1 MAPLTPVSDNEQ
13 DRQENDLIRQ
23 LISDPDAL
31 KLAAEASA
39 EDLGLKH
46 EDAIDF
52 EDIGDDDLAEDE
64 DEISANNGFGTTQ
77 TQENSDNGFNTFGF
91 DTDDTTLNAADEFD
105 DLFGDAN
112 LSPEVEK
119 TRLGKNGTSFEF
131 EGDDSLGEPIGPI
144 QDDDDAL
151 FGGDGDEEMLDAP
164 ADDDNDPDELA
175 GFSKEEREA
184 FQLQRRLFAQAG
196 GVLAM
201 GGTQSLDFFN
211 EAPQNQEEALAQMWP
226 QFQKDEI
233 PRFSELM
240 PFKKAHWIGK
250 KPTRLPKPVQAT
262 KLKLD
267 IAADQ
272 EKHFK
277 LSIGP
282 RKRKYDNMEED
293 GLVRIVQPELTDESD
308 SFDDESDFEN
318 DTIGGVS
325 WQELQTI
332 CADWTLLD
340 DSDASDF
347 ELLDEADSNLYSN
360 SYAPGKRRRLSDIT
374 SQTQNIL
381 NAARMADQSFDNYD
395 RLLNKVAKK
404 VVLDINDPNL
414 LLVPVDFD
422 VVPKKA
428 VARTN
433 VKEGQAV
440 PTKELLKR
448 YNISNDGAYEK
459 LKQNHQS
466 KIRSTLGNLSLNH
479 SMPALRLTYPFYKTN
494 LNRDERRRLHRPI
507 TTFRKR
513 EPITF
518 HDLKFTKK
526 KHQRNKDA
534 KELFATSKDLSL
546 AETSHV
552 LLLEYS
558 EEAPTILSNFGMN
571 SRLISYYRKR
581 SEDDEERPKVSLGEV
596 STLMPNDTSPLTQF
610 GEIQPGEIRPTI
622 YNGLFKAP
630 VFEHKAKAGDF
641 LMIRSGTGPETSKWH
656 IRPIDNLMV
665 VGQQFPSI
673 DIPPP
678 GGRKVTTVSK
688 NRLKMISY
696 RLMKRN
702 GPSNGV
708 NISKVTEHV
717 AESSDMQNRQKM
729 KDFLS
734 FNKET
739 KEWEMQGKAT
749 VPDEDVIRSYITPE
763 DVCLLES
770 MQVGEQRL
778 EDEGYGL
785 EQDEALNE
793 DEEMKENQAIEEQL
807 APWST
812 SKSFLS
818 AASNKAMLQL
828 YGEGDPT
835 GRGEAFS
842 FLKISMKG
850 GFRAPNQ
857 SIEDTLD
864 AKKRQESSGHNYNVQ
879 KQQEQY
885 RETIDDIWAA
895 QIRSLSMQV
904 EHDPPEQD
912 PDEEPESVR
921 RSMNRDRRS
930 SFLRRPE
937 DETASAWSSA
947 SQSSKVCRIVR
958 RERDSTGHIIESVEV
973 IEDPLVWK
981 RYVDIKN
988 RQRRDKIDI
997 RNIRPE
1003 DDPEL
1008 ARQKIQ
1014 AELRRLLG
1022 NKERRFTREKQKAA
1036 VSGTAVSPGE
1046 PPDAA
1051 VATTSTTASAP
1062 AATSIAIP
1070 AATATVAAV
1079 NVGGAGSSGVVI
1091 KGGGAT
1097 SRKCANCGQVG
1108 HIKTNKKLCPLL
1120 NGTMK
1125 PENGGFGEAFS
1136 AGPPAL

>member
-1 MAPLTPVSDNEQ
+1 MAPLTPISDNDQ
-13 DRQENDLIRQ
+13 DRQEDDLIRQ
-23 LISDPDAL
+23 LIENPDSF
-31 KLAAEASA
+31 KLATQASA
-39 EDLGLKH
+39 EDLGPKH
-46 EDAIDF
+46 ADAIDF

-64 DEISANNGFGTTQ
+64 DEVVASDGFGATQ
-77 TQENSDNGFNTFGF
+77 TQENGDNGFNTFSL
-91 DTDDTTLNAADEFD
+91 DTDNTNIDAIDDFD
-105 DLFGDAN
+105 DLFGDVN
-112 LSPEVEK
+112 LSPELEK
-119 TRLGKNGTSFEF
+119 QRLRKNGMSFEF
-131 EGDDSLGEPIGPI
+131 EGDETLGEPIGPI

-151 FGGDGDEEMLDAP
+151 FGGFADEEMLDAP
-164 ADDDNDPDELA
+164 AGYGNDLDELV
-175 GFSKEEREA
+175 GLSKEEREA
-184 FQLQRRLFAQAG
+184 FQLQKRLFAQDG
-196 GVLAM
+196 GLVGK
-201 GGTQSLDFFN
+201 GGTQSIDFFD
-211 EAPQNQEEALAQMWP
+211 EAPPNQEEALAQMWP
-226 QFQKDEI
+226 KFQKDEI

-240 PFKKAHWIGK
+240 PFKRARWIGK
-250 KPTRLPKPVQAT
+250 RPTKLPKAVQAT

-277 LSIGP
+277 LSIES
-282 RKRKYDNMEED
+282 RKRKYDTVEGN
-293 GLVRIVQPELTDESD
+293 GLVRIIQPELTDETGPSE
-308 SFDDESDFEN
+308 DESDFEN
-318 DTIGGVS
+318 DPVGGVS

-332 CADWTLLD
+332 CADWDLLD
-340 DSDASDF
+340 TFDASDF
-347 ELLDEADSNLYSN
+347 ELLEETDSKLYSN
-360 SYAPGKRRRLSDIT
+360 NGKSAKRRRLDDIT
-374 SQTQNIL
+374 SQVHNIL
-381 NAARMADQSFDNYD
+381 TAPRLADQSFDNYD
-395 RLLNKVAKK
+395 QLLAKVAQK

-414 LLVPVDFD
+414 LLVPIDFD

-428 VARTN
+428 AIRIN
-433 VKEGQAV
+433 VKDNQII

-479 SMPALRLTYPFYKTN
+479 SMPALRLTFPFYKTN
-494 LNRDERRRLHRPI
+494 LSRDERRRLHRPI

-518 HDLKFTKK
+518 HDLKFIKK
-526 KHQRNKDA
+526 KYQRNKDA
-534 KELFATSKDLSL
+534 RELFGTSKDLSL
-546 AETSHV
+546 GETSHS

-581 SEDDEERPKVSLGEV
+581 SEEDEERPKVNLGEV

-610 GEIQPGEIRPTI
+610 GEIQPGEVRPTI

-641 LMIRSGTGPETSKWH
+641 LMIRSGPEPERSKWH

-673 DIPPP
+673 EIPPP

-702 GPSNGV
+702 GPSYGV
-708 NISKVTEHV
+708 NISKVTDHV

-749 VPDEDVIRSYITPE
+749 VPDEEIIRSFISPE

-778 EDEGYGL
+778 DDEGYGL
-785 EQDEALNE
+785 EQDETMNE
-793 DEEMKENQAIEEQL
+793 DEEAKEGQAVEEQL
-807 APWST
+807 APWQT
-812 SKSFLS
+812 SKNFRS

-842 FLKISMKG
+842 FLKVSMKG

-879 KQQEQY
+879 RQQEQY
-885 RETIDDIWAA
+885 RETITDVWAA
-895 QIRSLSMQV
+895 QLRSLSIQV
-904 EHDPPEQD
+904 EHDLPEQD
-912 PDEEPESVR
+912 PDYEPESARHSV
-921 RSMNRDRRS
+921 SRDRRS
-930 SFLRRPE
+930 SFARRPE
-937 DETASAWSSA
+937 DETTSAWSSA

-958 RERDSTGHIIESVEV
+958 RIRNSMGQLMDEVEV

-988 RQRRDKIDI
+988 KQRRDKIDI

-1008 ARQKIQ
+1008 ARQKIE
-1014 AELRRLLG
+1014 AELKRLEG
-1022 NKERRFTREKQKAA
+1022 NQERRFTREKQKAA
-1036 VSGTAVSPGE
+1036 VSGDAGSPGGSIS
-1046 PPDAA
+1046 
-1051 VATTSTTASAP
+1051 TGTGTGTGTS
-1062 AATSIAIP
+1062 
-1070 AATATVAAV
+1070 
-1079 NVGGAGSSGVVI
+1079 GG
-1091 KGGGAT
+1091 KGGST
-1097 SRKCANCGQVG
+1097 LRKCANCGQVG

-1125 PENGGFGEAFS
+1125 PEDGGFGETFS
-1136 AGPPAL
+1136 AGTPAV